1 MVGSAPNPPPN
12 GSVIS
17 GTIQGSLSGHSSR
30 LWTRAVDLLLTLTN
44 RSGTIDSAIAPSS
57 DVAIQA
63 NSTPIAFIGLLILAI
78 LTASMI
84 MWSRFV
90 VAYVK
95 GAPFF
100 PSLQPRQIQRW
111 SLTDIFMALVSL
123 YLVSALAASFA
134 TRIGVDRN
142 DLVEGSASSIPKVA
156 IATFQLSAV
165 VLMTLLIAAR
175 YRVSLSNI
183 GWSTKH
189 IVQDIRLGLLAFIMA
204 LPPIYVLMIAST
216 VLFKKPYNHP
226 VVDAIKNDPSSLP
239 MAIWLAVVIAP
250 ILEEFGFRVLLQG
263 FLESLSRGP
272 LSLRLIFGGRRQ
284 TEDQGLG
291 ATASQVLDSNLRTVL
306 TSVDSQSDSKANS
319 LPSTPANPYEAVTT
333 SARSTASGFAIQP
346 AGQPDDNLQL
356 SADQQTITESSQ
368 LPWWPVIVSG
378 VLFGLAHFDYGASW
392 LPLAALGMVLGY
404 LYRITNRIWPSLVVH
419 CCLNGMTMLNL
430 TIITLYG
437 DPSKIP

>member
-1 MVGSAPNPPPN
+1 M
-12 GSVIS
+12 
-17 GTIQGSLSGHSSR
+17 
-30 LWTRAVDLLLTLTN
+30 DLLLTLTN

-57 DVAIQA
+57 DIAIQA
-63 NSTPIAFIGLLILAI
+63 NSTPIAFIGLLIIAI

-90 VAYVK
+90 IAYVK
-95 GAPFF
+95 GFPFF

-111 SLTDIFMALVSL
+111 ALTDIFMALASL

-134 TRIGVDRN
+134 TKIGVDRN
-142 DLVEGSASSIPKVA
+142 ELIEGSASSIPKVA

-189 IVQDIRLGLLAFIMA
+189 IFQDIRLGLLAFIMA
-204 LPPIYVLMIAST
+204 LPPIYILMIAST

-272 LSLRLIFGGRRQ
+272 LSWRLIFGGRRQ
-284 TEDQGLG
+284 TDDQGL
-291 ATASQVLDSNLRTVL
+291 AAAASQDLDSNSKTML
-306 TSVDSQSDSKANS
+306 TSVDPQADSKARS
-319 LPSTPANPYEAVTT
+319 FPSSPANPYEAVAKTGT
-333 SARSTASGFAIQP
+333 DSVSDSEIQSN
-346 AGQPDDNLQL
+346 ANLQL
-356 SADQQTITESSQ
+356 NADQQFITDNSQ
-368 LPWWPVIVSG
+368 LPWWPVVVSG

>member
-1 MVGSAPNPPPN
+1 
-12 GSVIS
+12 
-17 GTIQGSLSGHSSR
+17 
-30 LWTRAVDLLLTLTN
+30 VDLLLTLTN

-57 DVAIQA
+57 DIAIQA
-63 NSTPIAFIGLLILAI
+63 NSTPIAFIGLLIIAI

-90 VAYVK
+90 IAYVK
-95 GAPFF
+95 GFPFF

-111 SLTDIFMALVSL
+111 ALTDIFMALASL

-134 TRIGVDRN
+134 TKIGVDRN
-142 DLVEGSASSIPKVA
+142 ELIEGSASSIPKVA

-189 IVQDIRLGLLAFIMA
+189 IFQDIRLGLLAFIMA
-204 LPPIYVLMIAST
+204 LPPIYILMIAST

-284 TEDQGLG
+284 TDDQGL
-291 ATASQVLDSNLRTVL
+291 AAAASQDLDSNLKTML
-306 TSVDSQSDSKANS
+306 TSVDPQADSKANS
-319 LPSTPANPYEAVTT
+319 FPISPANPYEAVAKTGT
-333 SARSTASGFAIQP
+333 DSVSDSEIQSN
-346 AGQPDDNLQL
+346 ANLQL
-356 SADQQTITESSQ
+356 NADQQFITDNSQ
-368 LPWWPVIVSG
+368 LPWWPVVVSG

>member
-1 MVGSAPNPPPN
+1 M
-12 GSVIS
+12 
-17 GTIQGSLSGHSSR
+17 
-30 LWTRAVDLLLTLTN
+30 DLLLTLTN
-44 RSGTIDSAIAPSS
+44 RSGTIDSAIVTSS
-57 DVAIQA
+57 DIAIQN
-63 NSTPIAFIGLLILAI
+63 NSTPIAFIGFLILAI

-90 VAYVK
+90 IAYVK
-95 GAPFF
+95 GVPFF
-100 PSLQPRQIQRW
+100 PNLQPRQIQRW
-111 SLTDIFMALVSL
+111 ALTDIFMALASL

-134 TRIGVDRN
+134 TRVGVDRN
-142 DLVEGSASSIPKVA
+142 DLIEGSASSIPKVA

-165 VLMTLLIAAR
+165 VLMTFLIAAR

-204 LPPIYVLMIAST
+204 LPPIYILMIAST

-250 ILEEFGFRVLLQG
+250 LLEEFGFRVLLQG

-272 LSLRLIFGGRRQ
+272 RSWRLIFGGRRQ
-284 TEDQGLG
+284 TEDQGLVV
-291 ATASQVLDSNLRTVL
+291 AASQDLDSNSKTML
-306 TSVDSQSDSKANS
+306 TSVDPQADSKAKS
-319 LPSTPANPYEAVTT
+319 FPSSPANPYEAVAN
-333 SARSTASGFAIQP
+333 SAHDSESDYAIEP
-346 AGQPDDNLQL
+346 AGQPADQPGDNLQL
-356 SADQQTITESSQ
+356 NADQQFITDSRQ

>member
-1 MVGSAPNPPPN
+1 MVGSVPNPPPN

-95 GAPFF
+95 GVPFF

-111 SLTDIFMALVSL
+111 ALTDIFMALASL

-142 DLVEGSASSIPKVA
+142 DLIEGSASSIPKVA

-165 VLMTLLIAAR
+165 VLMTFLIAVR
-175 YRVSLSNI
+175 YRLSPSNI

-189 IVQDIRLGLLAFIMA
+189 IFQDIRLGLLAFIMA

-272 LSLRLIFGGRRQ
+272 LSLSLIFGGRRQ
-284 TEDQGLG
+284 MENQSL
-291 ATASQVLDSNLRTVL
+291 TAIDSQDFLSRSNES
-306 TSVDSQSDSKANS
+306 SVDSLSHSWPNS
-319 LPSTPANPYEAVTT
+319 PSNPYEAV
-333 SARSTASGFAIQP
+333 STNENESSGQSI
-346 AGQPDDNLQL
+346 NELQQ
-356 SADQQTITESSQ
+356 SFEQQTITESSQ

>member
-1 MVGSAPNPPPN
+1 M
-12 GSVIS
+12 
-17 GTIQGSLSGHSSR
+17 
-30 LWTRAVDLLLTLTN
+30 DLLLTLTN

-57 DVAIQA
+57 DIAIQA
-63 NSTPIAFIGLLILAI
+63 NSTPIAFIGLLILAV

-90 VAYVK
+90 IAYVK
-95 GAPFF
+95 GVPFF

-111 SLTDIFMALVSL
+111 ALTDIFMALASL

-142 DLVEGSASSIPKVA
+142 DLIEGSASSIPKVA

-165 VLMTLLIAAR
+165 VLMTFLIAAR
-175 YRVSLSNI
+175 YRVSLGNI

-189 IVQDIRLGLLAFIMA
+189 IIHDVRLGLLAFIMA
-204 LPPIYVLMIAST
+204 LPPIYILMIAST

-250 ILEEFGFRVLLQG
+250 LLEEFGFRVLLQG

-272 LSLRLIFGGRRQ
+272 LSLSLIFGGRRQ
-284 TEDQGLG
+284 TEDQRLV
-291 ATASQVLDSNLRTVL
+291 ATASQDLDSNSKTVL
-306 TSVDSQSDSKANS
+306 TSVDSQADFKAKS
-319 LPSTPANPYEAVTT
+319 FPSSPANPYEAVAT
-333 SARSTASGFAIQP
+333 STNDSASDYAIQP
-346 AGQPDDNLQL
+346 DVDLQL
-356 SADQQTITESSQ
+356 NADQQTITDGRQ

>member
-1 MVGSAPNPPPN
+1 MPTVGSVPKTPPN
-12 GSVIS
+12 GNVIS
-17 GTIQGSLSGHSSR
+17 GTIQGSLNGHSSR
-30 LWTRAVDLLLTLTN
+30 LWTLVVDLLLTLTN

-57 DVAIQA
+57 DIAIQA
-63 NSTPIAFIGLLILAI
+63 NSTPIAFIGLLIIAI

-90 VAYVK
+90 IAYVK
-95 GAPFF
+95 GFPFF

-111 SLTDIFMALVSL
+111 ALTDIFMALASL

-134 TRIGVDRN
+134 TKIGVDRN
-142 DLVEGSASSIPKVA
+142 ELIEGSASSIPKVA

-189 IVQDIRLGLLAFIMA
+189 IFQDIRLGLLAFIMA
-204 LPPIYVLMIAST
+204 LPPIYILMIAST

-272 LSLRLIFGGRRQ
+272 LSWRLIFGGRRQ
-284 TEDQGLG
+284 TDDQGL
-291 ATASQVLDSNLRTVL
+291 AAAASQDLDSNSKTML
-306 TSVDSQSDSKANS
+306 TSVDPQADSKARS
-319 LPSTPANPYEAVTT
+319 FPSSPANPYEAVAKTGT
-333 SARSTASGFAIQP
+333 DSVSDSEIQSN
-346 AGQPDDNLQL
+346 ANLQL
-356 SADQQTITESSQ
+356 NADQQFITDNSQ
-368 LPWWPVIVSG
+368 LPWWPVVVSG